1 MSSNF
6 VKKIIKKYTA
16 EFEKY
21 SDPVVAKGQ
30 CFNASSRIM
39 DEQCFPMVI
48 ADHSNNP
55 LGRFR
60 ELGQHSDH
68 YAVVVGEDTILDF
81 TLRQFDETVDFPF
94 IGTYEEWFTVLAKA
108 WDTDTIRYTAG
119 WDYSIGDVDEDE
131 IFFWERYPLGAVTS

>member
-6 VKKIIKKYTA
+6 VSQTIEKYTA
-16 EFEKY
+16 EFKRF
-21 SDPVVAKGQ
+21 SDPVDAKGQ
-30 CFNASSRIM
+30 CFNASSHIM
-39 DEQCFPMVI
+39 DEECFPMVI

-55 LGRFR
+55 LERFR

-68 YAVVVGEDTILDF
+68 YANVVGEDTIIDF

-108 WDTDTIRYTAG
+108 WDTGTIRYTTG

-131 IFFWERYPLGAVTS
+131 VLFWDRLPLEVVTS